1 MRAVRDWARVLVCV
15 GLASIPGSAWFGQP
29 GTFAQV
35 REGAIAPPA
44 LSGDVARGRY
54 LVERVAMCGECHST
68 RNEAGDIIPETRLK
82 GGAMPASVPWPAD
95 WPLQVPRIAGLPGYS
110 DTEALRVLTDGAI
123 KRNGIRARAPM
134 PRFRMSVADAGDVI
148 AFLRT
153 Q

>member
-1 MRAVRDWARVLVCV
+1 MRAGREWARVSVCV
-15 GLASIPGSAWFGQP
+15 GLIAMCGSMWFAGP
-29 GTFAQV
+29 TVFAQT

-44 LSGDVARGRY
+44 LAGNAARGRY
-54 LVERVAMCGECHST
+54 LVERVIMCGECHST

-110 DTEALRVLTDGAI
+110 DADALRVLTEGAI

-134 PRFRMSVADAGDVI
+134 PRFRMSVEDASDVI
-148 AFLRT
+148 AFLRL